1 MSSTCS
7 RRAFLEGLGIAGGTL
22 ALYACVGNSSG
33 SSLPSGTTSMCGAN
47 LCIDLAD
54 ASNSALT
61 AVDGALLV
69 DAPNDT
75 IMVIRSSETTIV
87 ALSGICTHAGCSMD
101 FVPASRLLDC
111 ACHGS
116 QFGEDGHVVRG
127 PARRALRVY
136 TATIANNVITVTLA

>member
-7 RRAFLEGLGIAGGTL
+7 RRAFLEGLGIAGGAL
-22 ALYACVGNSSG
+22 ALYACTGSSG
-33 SSLPSGTTSMCGAN
+33 SSLPSASATMCGAN

-54 ASNSALT
+54 PGNSALT

-75 IMVIRSSETTIV
+75 IIVIRSSETAII

-101 FVPASRLLDC
+101 FVPASHLIDC
-111 ACHGS
+111 PCHGS
-116 QFGEDGHVVRG
+116 QFSEDGRVVRG
-127 PARRALRVY
+127 PARRSLRVY
-136 TATIANNVITVTLA
+136 TASLATNVITITLA